1 MFSFFFFQAE
11 DGIRDLTVTGVQ
23 TCALPISCGPAGRGA
38 TESLLMPHALFLDEL
53 ISTLGA
59 EVAQRGDDVPARY
72 HTDWSGTPP
81 QRPLALVRPRSTD
94 EVSALMRLC
103 TAHRVPVVPQGG
115 LTGLA
120 GAAVPV
126 AGAVAVSMERMNAI
140 EDVNAR
146 TALMTVQAG
155 ATLQAVQEA
164 AVAAGMVFGRSEERR
179 VGKECRS
186 RWSPYH

>member
-1 MFSFFFFQAE
+1 MGHEQAFSGSPA
-11 DGIRDLTVTGVQ
+11 
-23 TCALPISCGPAGRGA
+23 CG
-38 TESLLMPHALFLDEL
+38 SHALFLDEL

-126 AGAVAVSMERMNAI
+126 AGAVAVSLERMRSG
-140 EDVNAR
+140 EH
-146 TALMTVQAG
+146 TAELPSQSKI
-155 ATLQAVQEA
+155 L
-164 AVAAGMVFGRSEERR
+164 
-179 VGKECRS
+179 CRLFL
-186 RWSPYH
+186 

>member
-1 MFSFFFFQAE
+1 MWPSWP
-11 DGIRDLTVTGVQ
+11 TGSAASR
-23 TCALPISCGPAGRGA
+23 TAPSCARAASCGPAGRGA

-115 LTGLA
+115 LTGTA

-126 AGAVAVSMERMNAI
+126 AGAVAVSLERMRSG
-140 EDVNAR
+140 EH
-146 TALMTVQAG
+146 TAELPSQSKI
-155 ATLQAVQEA
+155 L
-164 AVAAGMVFGRSEERR
+164 
-179 VGKECRS
+179 CRLFL
-186 RWSPYH
+186 